1 MGTFDLTLGCL
12 LIASWANMILF
23 TLELQQYEIQ
33 IMSNADINLPRR
45 IIKYFGR
52 YKRDLMF
59 NKIMVLIALAGDILG
74 VFASLSMVY
83 YYMVSHW
90 GEVVR
95 AALLAFQNSALTFA
109 QAVLTTQPWT
119 YPAFVVSIGI
129 TGGAVQIFLT
139 RMAYTLT
146 KQWFW
151 IPIIGSFIMVA
162 FAGVGLTAGH
172 LIADSSLASRE
183 KLIPWATMWF
193 SSSVATDTLITIV
206 LVAKLQALKTGFSGT
221 GGLIQRL
228 TLAAVRNGLITT
240 VMTLKLTARAPMVE
254 IVTGRVYTLCMLS
267 NLNNRSWGSNASSN
281 SRVVSSQGTPTHHR
295 TVDQAPGVVQVHR
308 EVEIRMDPL
317 EYGKRK
323 QGDAESLDDASATS
337 YPPGKEANA
346 AKYVTF

>member
-1 MGTFDLTLGCL
+1 MATTFDLTLGCL

-90 GEVVR
+90 GEV
-95 AALLAFQNSALTFA
+95 
-109 QAVLTTQPWT
+109 AVLTTQT

-151 IPIIGSFIMVA
+151 IPVIGSFIMVV

-172 LIADSSLASRE
+172 LVVDSSLAERE
-183 KLIPWATMWF
+183 KLIPWATLWL
-193 SSSVATDTLITIV
+193 SASVATDTLITIV
-206 LVAKLQALKTGFSGT
+206 LVAKLQTLKTGFAGT
-221 GGLIQRL
+221 GDLLHRL
-228 TLAAVRNGLITT
+228 SLAAVRNGSITT
-240 VMTLKLTARAPMVE
+240 AMTIVTLIVFKLQPQTNTAPMIE
-254 IVTGRVYTLCMLS
+254 ITIGRVYSLCMLS
-267 NLNNRSWGSNASSN
+267 NLNNRSWGSNASS
-281 SRVVSSQGTPTHHR
+281 SGGVLSSQGTPSHHR
-295 TVDQAPGVVQVHR
+295 TVDQAQSVVQVHR
-308 EVEIRMDPL
+308 EVDIRMDPL

-323 QGDAESLDDASATS
+323 QGDAESLNDASATS
-337 YPPGKEANA
+337 YPPGKPASV

>member
-23 TLELQQYEIQ
+23 TLELQQ
-33 IMSNADINLPRR
+33 

-90 GEVVR
+90 GEV
-95 AALLAFQNSALTFA
+95 
-109 QAVLTTQPWT
+109 AVLTTQPWT
-119 YPAFVVSIGI
+119 YPAFVLSIGI

-228 TLAAVRNGLITT
+228 TLAAVRNGSITT

>member
-1 MGTFDLTLGCL
+1 MVTTFDLTLGCL
-12 LIASWANMILF
+12 LIASWVNMILF
-23 TLELQQYEIQ
+23 TLELQQ
-33 IMSNADINLPRR
+33 

-59 NKIMVLIALAGDILG
+59 NKIMVLTALAGDILG

-90 GEVVR
+90 GEV
-95 AALLAFQNSALTFA
+95 
-109 QAVLTTQPWT
+109 AVLTTQPWT

-151 IPIIGSFIMVA
+151 IPVIGSFIMVV

-172 LIADSSLASRE
+172 LIADSSLAARE
-183 KLIPWATMWF
+183 KLIPWATLWF

-206 LVAKLQALKTGFSGT
+206 LVAKLQTLKTGFAGT
-221 GGLIQRL
+221 GDLLHRL
-228 TLAAVRNGLITT
+228 SLAAVRNGSITT
-240 VMTLKLTARAPMVE
+240 AMTIVTLIVFKLQPQTNTAPMIE
-254 IVTGRVYTLCMLS
+254 ITIGRVYSLCMLS
-267 NLNNRSWGSNASSN
+267 NLNNRSWGSNASS
-281 SRVVSSQGTPTHHR
+281 SGGVLSSQGTPSHHR
-295 TVDQAPGVVQVHR
+295 TVDQAQSVVQVHR
-308 EVEIRMDPL
+308 EVDIRMDPL
-317 EYGKRK
+317 KYGKRK
-323 QGDAESLDDASATS
+323 QGDAESLDDATATS
-337 YPPGKEANA
+337 YPPGKPANA